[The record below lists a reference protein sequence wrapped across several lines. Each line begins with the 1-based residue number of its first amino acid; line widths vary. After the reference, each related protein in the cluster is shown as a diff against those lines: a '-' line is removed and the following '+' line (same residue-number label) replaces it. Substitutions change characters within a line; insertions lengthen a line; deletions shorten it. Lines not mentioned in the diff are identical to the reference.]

1 MGEGFDRAYYDRLPE
16 KVKLH
21 VAEVTKSSGL
31 PQTGESVEKI
41 SKCWLEK
48 MRLFDEQTGALRM
61 EEVGSFPKDSPKG
74 ALLFT
79 YSGSL
84 LSLGTSREGKRYAE
98 YASIGLRKDVPD
110 ISKREGAELE
120 SDAAVG
126 SVLSFRGGPIRS
138 SSPLFK
144 IVVCDDEVSL
154 DEQEKR
160 IREATIFLTNGFV
173 KINRT
178 HFGTPEEG
186 IRQFTMKS
194 MVGYVAAKNGITQK
208 CARQVVEDFLK
219 VVETGVLLG
228 EKVRLPGLCK
238 IFLTKKA
245 ARKAR
250 VGRHPIT
257 GAEITI
263 KARPETFAPHVA
275 FSRSFKE
282 KTLGVRP
289 DTGGAGEEPGEAEPS
304 REGPAGAKPEG
315 AAGREDAAEPPAPV
329 PGEPG
334 PVIEGQ
340 PGSAIDGQIRPGLGD
355 AGYERDENP

>member
-1 MGEGFDRAYYDRLPE
+1 MGEGSDGAYFDRLPE
-16 KVKLH
+16 RVKLH

-48 MRLFDEQTGALRM
+48 MKMFDDQVAALRM
-61 EEVGSFPKDSPKG
+61 AEVDSFPKESPKG

-84 LSLGTSREGKRYAE
+84 LCLGTSSGGKRYAE
-98 YASIGLRKDVPD
+98 YASIDLRKDVPD

-120 SDAAVG
+120 SDVVVG

-144 IVVCDDEVSL
+144 IVVCADEVSL
-154 DEQEKR
+154 EEQEKR

-178 HFGTPEEG
+178 HLGSPEEG
-186 IRQFTMKS
+186 IRHFTMKS
-194 MVGYVAAKNGITQK
+194 MVGYVAAKNGLTQK

-228 EKVRLPGLCK
+228 ERVRVAGIGK
-238 IFLTKKA
+238 IFLIRKA

-257 GAEITI
+257 GEEITI
-263 KARPETFAPHVA
+263 KARPEAFAPRVA
-275 FSRSFKE
+275 FSRNFRE

-289 DTGGAGEEPGEAEPS
+289 ETGIEGEKPFPEKPAE
-304 REGPAGAKPEG
+304 AKPEG
-315 AAGREDAAEPPAPV
+315 SGPAVAGQGETG
-329 PGEPG
+329 PGWTG
-334 PVIEGQ
+334 SQEGE
-340 PGSAIDGQIRPGLGD
+340 SA
-355 AGYERDENP
+355 